1 MAETKIMVYGT
12 SWCGDCFR
20 VRSYLNR
27 NRIDYQWVY
36 IDRDN
41 AGEALVLRLN
51 RGMRSV
57 PTIIF
62 PDGDVLV
69 EPSTTE
75 LRCKLSS
82 LA

>member
-1 MAETKIMVYGT
+1 MAKSIIMVYGT

-20 VRSYLNR
+20 IRSYLNR
-27 NRIDYQWVY
+27 NDIDYQWVN
-36 IDRDN
+36 IDHDKE
-41 AGEALVLRLN
+41 GEVLVLRLN

-62 PDGDVLV
+62 PDGDILV

-75 LRCKLSS
+75 LKCKLVS

>member
-1 MAETKIMVYGT
+1 MVYGT

-27 NRIDYQWVY
+27 NGIDYQWVN
-36 IDRDN
+36 IDHDRE
-41 AGEALVLRLN
+41 GEALVLRLN

-75 LRCKLSS
+75 LKTKLIS

>member
-1 MAETKIMVYGT
+1 MAEIKIMVYGT

-27 NRIDYQWVY
+27 NRIDYQWVN
-36 IDRDN
+36 IDHDKE
-41 AGEALVLRLN
+41 GEVLVLRLN

-75 LRCKLSS
+75 LKCKLSS

>member
-1 MAETKIMVYGT
+1 MADTAIIVYGT
-12 SWCGDCFR
+12 SWCGDCYR

-27 NRIDYQWVY
+27 NGIDYQWVN
-36 IDRDN
+36 IDHDN
-41 AGEALVLRLN
+41 EGETLVLHLN

-57 PTIIF
+57 PTIIL

-75 LRCKLSS
+75 LRRKLSS